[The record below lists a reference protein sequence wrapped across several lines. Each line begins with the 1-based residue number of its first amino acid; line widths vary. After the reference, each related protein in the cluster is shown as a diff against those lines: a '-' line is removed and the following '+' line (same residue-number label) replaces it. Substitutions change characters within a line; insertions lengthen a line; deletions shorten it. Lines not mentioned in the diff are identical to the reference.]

1 MPTKQKNSNE
11 GITKEMNFAEVLEKY
26 PQTADIMMKH
36 GLHCIGCHIAA
47 YESIEQGCMAHGMG
61 EEDLKKM
68 IDEMNMAIKKK

>member
-26 PQTADIMMKH
+26 PQTAAIMMNH

-47 YESIEQGCMAHGMG
+47 YESIEQGCMAHGMS
-61 EEDLKKM
+61 EQDLKKM